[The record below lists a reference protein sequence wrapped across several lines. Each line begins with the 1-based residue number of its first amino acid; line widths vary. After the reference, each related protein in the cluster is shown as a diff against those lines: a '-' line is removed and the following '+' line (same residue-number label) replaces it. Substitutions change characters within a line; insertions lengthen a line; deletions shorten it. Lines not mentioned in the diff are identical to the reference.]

1 MTGNTK
7 VQMKKRR
14 LKRWI
19 INIRTILLYGTIGAL
34 ALGLFFYTL
43 VGAILQTSY
52 RMSPVT
58 PEEMNMEVLEK

>member
-1 MTGNTK
+1 
-7 VQMKKRR
+7 MKNKKIKR
-14 LKRWI
+14 LI
-19 INIRTILLYGTIGAL
+19 INLKTLIIYGTLGAL